1 MSYIVHA
8 TYYFSKY
15 IICTAEP
22 RILNQTSREH
32 QVLLQTP
39 DDQVPTILQCDI
51 QPGLLRQRYSAR
63 WYQFSIYPNNTKSDV
78 PFNPMLNFNLML
90 NVTRAM
96 NRSRYQCEVTIN
108 HNGSLFRTYPGAI
121 ITLNVDILGE
131 YVTYMYMFNI
141 TNIVNFILRL
151 ILNGAF
157 PEIYFVS
164 ASKK

>member
-1 MSYIVHA
+1 M
-8 TYYFSKY
+8 
-15 IICTAEP
+15 
-22 RILNQTSREH
+22 NQTSREH

-63 WYQFSIYPNNTKSDV
+63 WYQFSNNTRSDV

-96 NRSRYQCEVTIN
+96 NRSKYQCEVTIN
-108 HNGSLFRTYPGAI
+108 HNGSLNRTYKGAI

-131 YVTYMYMFNI
+131 YVTDMSNI
-141 TNIVNFILRL
+141 TSIVNLIPRL
-151 ILNGAF
+151 ILNGPF
-157 PEIYFVS
+157 PELIHVFCMTV
-164 ASKK
+164 